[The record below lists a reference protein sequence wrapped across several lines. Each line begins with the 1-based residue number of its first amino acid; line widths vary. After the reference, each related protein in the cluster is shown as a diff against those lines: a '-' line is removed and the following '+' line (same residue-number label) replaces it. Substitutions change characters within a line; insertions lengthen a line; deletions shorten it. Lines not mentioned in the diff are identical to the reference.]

1 MLFHLIKKD
10 FLLAKRY
17 VVIMLFMSAAIPLF
31 ILWRAPVF
39 TGLVSFLSTVIFTE
53 LILYQYISL
62 AEAKYP
68 EVDAL
73 LCAAPYTRSS
83 IVEAKYAFF
92 LVVFIICF
100 IVYSVL
106 AFFIPQIGKLDLR
119 TVLSVFLFCAIPYGV
134 YMPFQFKYGYEKTK
148 FAFILIIML
157 VSFGIPLI
165 YNANI
170 SVDIS
175 AFSNMAAIAQ
185 YILLITA
192 AVLVLGISMMI
203 SINIYMKKEL

>member
-1 MLFHLIKKD
+1 
-10 FLLAKRY
+10 
-17 VVIMLFMSAAIPLF
+17 
-31 ILWRAPVF
+31 
-39 TGLVSFLSTVIFTE
+39 
-53 LILYQYISL
+53 
-62 AEAKYP
+62 
-68 EVDAL
+68 
-73 LCAAPYTRSS
+73 
-83 IVEAKYAFF
+83 
-92 LVVFIICF
+92 
-100 IVYSVL
+100 
-106 AFFIPQIGKLDLR
+106 
-119 TVLSVFLFCAIPYGV
+119 
-134 YMPFQFKYGYEKTK
+134 
-148 FAFILIIML
+148 ML